1 MDFNINTP
9 WHKDDLIN
17 KWKIPEEITA
27 MRYQSPIEI
36 IQGELE
42 TQLENNIMTAVQ
54 HYGITV
60 NKEEL
65 IKALEYDR
73 HQYEQGFKD
82 GRASASE
89 FKWIPITDRPMTKEE
104 EKEVCKQWGVKELE
118 GWEKRVFTCQL
129 PEDGQEILIST
140 RWGVKM
146 DKCEWDPDC
155 GCGLEE
161 NGDWDGIKAW
171 MPLPNKYEEEET
183 E

>member
-1 MDFNINTP
+1 MAYF
-9 WHKDDLIN
+9 
-17 KWKIPEEITA
+17 
-27 MRYQSPIEI
+27 SPIELTYKKI
-36 IQGELE
+36 SEELIE
-42 TQLENNIMTAVQ
+42 KQEGQVMQAIFES
-54 HYGITV
+54 GITV

-73 HQYEQGFKD
+73 KQYEKGFKD
-82 GRASASE
+82 GKASASE
-89 FKWIPITDRPMTKEE
+89 HEWIPITTRPMTKEE
-104 EKEVCKQWGVKELE
+104 EKEVCEQWGVKELE

-140 RWGVKM
+140 SWGVRM
-146 DKCEWDPDC
+146 DRCEWDPDS

-171 MPLPNKYEEEET
+171 MPLPKQYEEET